1 MKEGRSL
8 GQIVLTSARRDRLSQ
23 KWLGRVEQSPWLTV
37 SLRMVG
43 KILWAELKGRNLVTG
58 RAVERLDPEG
68 AVLLT
73 VPARPW

>member
-1 MKEGRSL
+1 
-8 GQIVLTSARRDRLSQ
+8 
-23 KWLGRVEQSPWLTV
+23 
-37 SLRMVG
+37 MVG

-73 VPARPW
+73 VPARP